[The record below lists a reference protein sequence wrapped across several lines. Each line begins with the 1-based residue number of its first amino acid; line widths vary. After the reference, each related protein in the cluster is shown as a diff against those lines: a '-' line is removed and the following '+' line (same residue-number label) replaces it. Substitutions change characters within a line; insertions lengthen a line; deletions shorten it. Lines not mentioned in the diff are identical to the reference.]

1 MPPPPAQ
8 TPKGPIVPLEECAVS
23 LKLAVIV
30 AAPHVDGVNVAVHV
44 AEGVVLL
51 PSWHGVNDP
60 EIPVMVNPTTP
71 FGVTNVPAGS
81 VSVTVTV
88 HVWP

>member
-1 MPPPPAQ
+1 LPPPPAQ
-8 TPKGPIVPLEECAVS
+8 TKKGTIVPLEECAES

-30 AAPHVDGVNVAVHV
+30 ATPHVDGVNVAVHV

-51 PSWHGVNDP
+51 PSWHVVNDP
-60 EIPVMVNPTTP
+60 EIPVTVKPTTP

-81 VSVTVTV
+81 VSVTVRV
-88 HVWP
+88 HI